1 MRVISL
7 ASLAAVASA
16 FVIPDPQTL
25 ESLAIQTQEVD
36 ESGEHPFWDKAHKA
50 ETFWEDLEEEFTQTV
65 HCAKHRFAEVVDSVQ
80 DTAVKYSE
88 DFQSAF
94 AGDAWLDSAEDDLD
108 LTEDGPPHHGPPH
121 HGPPGHG
128 PPGRRPPGKG
138 RKPHHPPHHGPPN
151 ETIYELI
158 SKSKYTT
165 KLAAAID
172 EFPDLV
178 KLLNGTKANYTLF
191 APTDRAFEKIPKHAP
206 KPPKEFLKKLLTY
219 HVSPEFYPAGRIF
232 VSRTL
237 PTALEAEAIGK
248 VPQRIS
254 TQVGF
259 RGLSLNFY
267 SRVVALNIFG
277 TNGVIHG
284 LDSILLPPPKAVD
297 ILAALPGDFS
307 TLDLALQKTGLF
319 AAFNDTSSHH
329 GGTLFAPSNFAF
341 QRLGPK
347 INAFLFSRF
356 GLKYLKALVL
366 YHVADDITLYSD
378 AIYKEDSAAAP
389 PHHKIPKSIIHVDL
403 PTGLKGKS
411 LSIDIARFGRF
422 VTIKINGFTKVSVT
436 DGIAKDGVIHVLS
449 NVLIPPKTP
458 GASSVADDNMTLEE
472 FKSRL
477 APFVEDPLEVND
489 DSPEWVD
496 YDPEL

>member
-1 MRVISL
+1 MRAVTVL
-7 ASLAAVASA
+7 SLAAVASA
-16 FVIPDPQTL
+16 FVIPDQQTQ
-25 ESLAIQTQEVD
+25 ESLAIQTEEVEQSVD
-36 ESGEHPFWDKAHKA
+36 HPFWDRVHEA

-65 HCAKHRFAEVVDSVQ
+65 HCAKHRFTEAVDSVQ
-80 DTAVKYSE
+80 DTVVNYSE

-94 AGDAWLDSAEDDLD
+94 AGDAWLDSAEYDHDYD
-108 LTEDGPPHHGPPH
+108 LTESDPPH

-128 PPGRRPPGKG
+128 PPGHGPPGKG
-138 RKPHHPPHHGPPN
+138 KKPHHPPHHGPPN

-206 KPPKEFLKKLLTY
+206 KPPKAFLEKLLTY

-232 VSRTL
+232 VSRTI

-267 SRVVALNIFG
+267 SRVVAINIFG

-284 LDSILLPPPKAVD
+284 LDSILLPPPKVVD
-297 ILAALPGDFS
+297 ILSALPGDFS

-319 AAFNDTSSHH
+319 PAFNDTSSHH

-366 YHVADDITLYSD
+366 YHVSDDITLYSD
-378 AIYKEDSAAAP
+378 AIYKEDSSEAP
-389 PHHKIPKSIIHVDL
+389 PHHKIPKSVIHVDL
-403 PTGLKGKS
+403 PTGLEDKK
-411 LSIDIARFGRF
+411 LSIDIARYGRF
-422 VTIKINGFTKVSVT
+422 VTIKINGFTRVSVT

-458 GASSVADDNMTLEE
+458 GASSHGDETLTLEE
-472 FKSRL
+472 FKDRL
-477 APFVEDPLEVND
+477 APFVEDASD
-489 DSPEWVD
+489 DSADWDEDWD
-496 YDPEL
+496 EYSPEL

>member
-1 MRVISL
+1 MRAVAVLSL
-7 ASLAAVASA
+7 AVVASA
-16 FVIPDPQTL
+16 FVIPDQQTL
-25 ESLAIQTQEVD
+25 ESLAIQDQVADDSAT
-36 ESGEHPFWDKAHKA
+36 HPFWDRVHEA
-50 ETFWEDLEEEFTQTV
+50 ETFWEDLEEEFTKTV
-65 HCAKHRFAEVVDSVQ
+65 HCAKHKFADAVDTVQ

-94 AGDAWLDSAEDDLD
+94 AGDAWLEAAEYDDD
-108 LTEDGPPHHGPPH
+108 LTESDPPHHGPPH

-128 PPGRRPPGKG
+128 PPGHGPPGKG

-151 ETIYELI
+151 QTIYELV

-206 KPPKEFLKKLLTY
+206 KPPKEFLEKLLTY
-219 HVSPEFYPAGRIF
+219 HVSPEFYPAGRIL

-254 TQVGF
+254 TQVGL

-267 SRVVALNIFG
+267 SRVVAINIFG

-297 ILAALPGDFS
+297 ILSALPGEFS

-319 AAFNDTSSHH
+319 PSFNDTSSHH
-329 GGTLFAPSNFAF
+329 GGTLFAPSNWAF

-378 AIYKEDSAAAP
+378 AIYKEDSSEAP
-389 PHHKIPKSIIHVDL
+389 PHHKIPKSVIHVDL
-403 PTGLKGKS
+403 PTGLEGKK
-411 LSIDIARFGRF
+411 LSVDIARFGRL
-422 VTIKINGFTKVSVT
+422 VTIKINGFTRVSVT

-458 GASSVADDNMTLEE
+458 GVFSVADQSMTLEE
-472 FKSRL
+472 FKNRL
-477 APFVEDPLEVND
+477 APFVEDPVDSLD
-489 DSPEWVD
+489 DEEFN
-496 YDPEL
+496 PEL

>member
-1 MRVISL
+1 MRAISIL
-7 ASLAAVASA
+7 AGAAVASA
-16 FVIPDPQTL
+16 FVIPDQQTL
-25 ESLAIQTQEVD
+25 ESLTIETQDVD
-36 ESGEHPFWDKAHKA
+36 HSPEHPFWDRVHKA
-50 ETFWEDLEEEFTQTV
+50 ESFWEDLEEEFTQTV
-65 HCAKHRFAEVVDSVQ
+65 HCAKHKLADAVDSVEA
-80 DTAVKYSE
+80 TAVKYSE

-94 AGDAWLDSAEDDLD
+94 AADAWLDTADYDLD
-108 LTEDGPPHHGPPH
+108 LTDDGPPH

-128 PPGRRPPGKG
+128 PPGHGRPGKPGKG
-138 RKPHHPPHHGPPN
+138 RKPHHPPHGPPN

-178 KLLNGTKANYTLF
+178 ELLNGTKANHTLF
-191 APTDRAFEKIPKHAP
+191 APTDKAFEKIPKHAP
-206 KPPKEFLKKLLTY
+206 KPPKEFLEKLLTY

-232 VSRTL
+232 TSRTI
-237 PTALEAEAIGK
+237 PTALEATAIGK

-254 TQVGF
+254 TQIGF

-267 SRVVALNIFG
+267 SRVVAINIFG

-297 ILAALPGDFS
+297 ILSALPGEFS
-307 TLDLALQKTGLF
+307 TLDLALEKTGLLP
-319 AAFNDTSSHH
+319 AFNDSSSHH

-341 QRLGPK
+341 KKLGPK

-366 YHVADDITLYSD
+366 YHVADDVTLYSD
-378 AIYKEDSAAAP
+378 AIYNDSADAP
-389 PHHKIPKSIIHVDL
+389 PHHKVPKSVIHVDL
-403 PTGLKGKS
+403 PTGLEGKS
-411 LSIDIARFGRF
+411 LSIDIARWGRF
-422 VTIKINGFTKVSVT
+422 VTMKINGFTKVSVL

-458 GASSVADDNMTLEE
+458 GASSVADEDLSLEE
-472 FKSRL
+472 FQARL
-477 APFVEDPLEVND
+477 APFIEDSLEAED
-489 DSPEWVD
+489 EASEWD
-496 YDPEL
+496 EYAPEL